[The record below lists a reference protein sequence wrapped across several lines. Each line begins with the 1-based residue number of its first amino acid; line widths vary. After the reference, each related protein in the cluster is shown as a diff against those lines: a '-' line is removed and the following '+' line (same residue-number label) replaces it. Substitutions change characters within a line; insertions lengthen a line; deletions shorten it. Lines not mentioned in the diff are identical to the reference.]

1 MYNILNSQYIIKLD
15 EWYNSTKEALLLYG
29 NSGSGKSYLIT
40 KYLEYKNYQLFTYS
54 IIETKNKKS
63 LVDLL
68 KDIIKTPVITDIF
81 NNIIRYSAIIID
93 DIDFTLI
100 QKNDIIDLLEFKKKN
115 PKYNTKI
122 ILITNT
128 YYNLGVLKKYLFI
141 LNILKP
147 TNIELFKLG
156 NSVLNDTSKLND
168 IVIKSENDY
177 RKFNYL
183 CNIYSS
189 NINIYNKKDNND
201 DIYEYTNKLYNNYE
215 PCKDT
220 KYYNDNNL
228 IYNMLYENTY
238 NNIITNSTNSNSDK
252 INILNNIYNTY
263 IDINY
268 LKSNEKITERLDN
281 YVIYYG
287 IKNISY
293 NYNKLN
299 KNTKI
304 NELNYPKNISIY
316 NNKNLYIKNKY
327 LFNKLPIYFNLK
339 YINYNLLLEYLFT
352 LKRTNNKQFN
362 IYINTFSIDI
372 KILTNILDRYSI
384 INNMKNEK

>member
-128 YYNLGVLKKYLFI
+128 HYNLGVLKKYLFI

-228 IYNMLYENTY
+228 IYNMLYKNTY
-238 NNIITNSTNSNSDK
+238 NNIIINSNNNNIDK
-252 INILNNIYNTY
+252 INILNNIYNSY

-268 LKSNEKITERLDN
+268 LKLNEKISERFDN

-299 KNTKI
+299 KNAKI

-384 INNMKNEK
+384 INNIKK

>member
-128 YYNLGVLKKYLFI
+128 HYNLGVLKKYLFI

-238 NNIITNSTNSNSDK
+238 NNIITNSNNNNSDK

-268 LKSNEKITERLDN
+268 LKSNEKITERFDN

-299 KNTKI
+299 KNAKI

-384 INNMKNEK
+384 INNIKK